1 MEGLRVEDA
10 SRIVKRPYVTE
21 KTFSLIEGENKLVF
35 IVDEKASKKAIKEAI
50 EILYDV
56 RVDSLNTANTIYGKK
71 AYVKLSK
78 ENSATDLATK
88 LGLV

>member
-1 MEGLRVEDA
+1 LRVEDA
-10 SRIVKRPYVTE
+10 SRIIKRPYSTE
-21 KTFSLIEGENKLVF
+21 RTFSLIERENKLVF
-35 IVDEKASKKAIKEAI
+35 IVDEKANKRTIKQAI

-56 RVDSLNTANTIYGKK
+56 EVDSLNTANTIYGKK

-78 ENSATDLATK
+78 KNSATDLATK

>member
-1 MEGLRVEDA
+1 LQVEDA
-10 SRIVKRPYVTE
+10 SKIIKRPYSTE

-35 IVDEKASKKAIKEAI
+35 IVDEKASKRAIKDAV

-56 RVDSLNTANTIYGKK
+56 KVDSLNTVNTISGKK

-78 ENSATDLATK
+78 ENPATDLATR

>member
-1 MEGLRVEDA
+1 LRVEDA
-10 SRIVKRPYVTE
+10 SRIIKRPYATE

-35 IVDEKASKKAIKEAI
+35 IVDEKASKKTIKQAVET
-50 EILYDV
+50 LYDV
-56 RVDSLNTANTIYGKK
+56 KVDSVNTANTIYGKK

-78 ENSATDLATK
+78 ESPATDLAAK

>member
-1 MEGLRVEDA
+1 MRVEDA
-10 SRIVKRPYVTE
+10 LRIIKRPYATE
-21 KTFSLIEGENKLVF
+21 KTFSLIEKENKIVF
-35 IVDEKASKKAIKEAI
+35 IVDEKASKKAIKQAV

-56 RVDSLNTANTIYGKK
+56 KVDSVNTANTIYGKK

-78 ENSATDLATK
+78 ENPATDLATK